1 MIDVMARYQR
11 TWQKNNQTNK
21 LPLIHPLH
29 NMHYNKPTTYCVLAL
44 NLEYI
49 NGNRTATDVQV
60 NLYGGYDCTDIWWK
74 YKKTKKGL
82 TLKF

>member
-1 MIDVMARYQR
+1 MIDLMARYQR
-11 TWQKNNQTNK
+11 TWQKKQPNQQTATNT
-21 LPLIHPLH
+21 PTTQQ
-29 NMHYNKPTTYCVLAL
+29 YNKPTTYCVLAL